1 MSRSLRPAS
10 SPARLRTGAPWAAAL
25 AACAS
30 LSLPAVAQEDG
41 GDADSEVVE
50 RPGGRYDYRG
60 ERGESDGIDARFPQ
74 DPERVRQ
81 LKAIERAVEAADWDR
96 AADALLFVLG
106 EAEGEVVRLS
116 DGASATVVDEASRLL
131 ARFPGAERRALNRR
145 LGPAARAAYE
155 EASRTGDAA
164 ALREVAV
171 RYPATDAA
179 REARARLAA
188 LHLDRGE
195 TGLAARLFAGL
206 LDDPTVP
213 EAFFD
218 PPGRRAA
225 AAAAFGLSGQF
236 DRARALWSGLTAA
249 ERAALGPA
257 APPAGPAGGLPAAFT
272 AAPTAVRPGGATPVI
287 QDPLLVPRWSVP
299 IVADP
304 AARATFREA
313 VDRLERAE
321 VALLP
326 TWEPLAVSAAGGDLV
341 LSRTTEG
348 VAAVD
353 AATGAVRW
361 RSRASGLAVGGTT
374 RRFSLYQ
381 PSGGRTEAERDPTVA
396 SVYREAAFGVL
407 TTDGV
412 RAFLLEADGPAVAAP
427 AFGGRP
433 GSAPGRPVR
442 LAAYRLDTGRLDWE
456 VGGTLRDEPFDLPL
470 AGWRPLGAPTVDGGD
485 LFLVAERVAAEGR
498 RRIALFC
505 LDPVSGRER
514 WNRTVAYSEASIDVD
529 PARAEWG
536 AFCAVAEGVV
546 VVPTTVGWVAGVDR
560 LTREVLWVERVFEP
574 EIGGGRGFGDFRR
587 GAAANVVIPESLDD
601 YWRPGPPLIL
611 GRRVIVAP
619 PGEDRLYGLDLISG
633 ERLWRPRRRRNW
645 QAAAALLPGRLFR
658 ENERTGRPPA
668 DAGAFVLVGPSSL
681 AAVSLDDGSN
691 RVWTYTFPPGSGR
704 PSGMPLAAG
713 DRLLVPVTGGGLFTL
728 DAATGERVDVARRAD
743 AGGPARG
750 LGALGVSG
758 GRLVSVGAGGL
769 IGFEDRSR
777 LAADLAAADRDA
789 AGDGAGAA
797 DPLLILREAEL
808 LRTAGRNDDVLAKLG
823 AAVAGTTPGPDGRV
837 APAGLAGADAER
849 FRALLRATL
858 RDVAI
863 GPPEGPPPAAAR
875 QDELLGRLEAQAVTD
890 AERIAAARLRADRQ
904 RVRGEP
910 AAAVDTL
917 RALIAGRLDGG
928 SAPARNPLVP
938 AAPDD
943 GPPPPATPPD
953 APEPDAE
960 VRLSRAV
967 SRQLRTI
974 WENESNPSGRE
985 AVDAFAADLLREG
998 GDAIPP
1004 TSPAAELLPF
1014 HPRVAGALLNW
1025 SAEALAAGGADFGPA
1040 ELTLLRLVDA
1050 RADTL
1055 GGRARELLGSL
1066 KESARESA
1074 GDDEESTE
1082 DDGES
1087 DPLRLTLEP
1096 LPGDVQVSPPATVAT
1111 PASVRPFFRSHPL
1124 VAAASGTRLDVL
1136 DVGPGAEPGTVT
1148 ARFPL
1153 RGDVQNYYL
1162 LRGRTAPRPAVA
1174 DAGGVLFAVTR
1185 GAVTALHPQSGRTL
1199 WSRLVPGAAPAPGAD
1214 HGQGAPGA
1222 AAETPRTLQRAASLA
1237 RRTTGKPRGGVIA
1250 ANAEVVAVLDDR
1262 TLTVLDALTGET
1274 IWVRRR
1280 LDQERPSGLATST
1293 AVLLTPTG
1301 RGGGG
1306 GLALAARDGGPL
1318 PATERAL
1325 GVAARGLAVAGAGV
1339 VHVVAVGGGHVLT
1352 SWDPGSD
1359 RPLWLKPIDGEARLI
1374 VLPGGGPPTAVVV
1387 FPDEGDEGDEENAF
1401 LLDLRTGAYTPLGGV
1416 RAAGASL
1423 VVFADPR
1430 RVAFVARPNRNS
1442 TRNYSID
1449 SLDTTPVGGV
1459 LEVFARTGGRLWR
1472 ANAAGSHVLHE
1483 GFDRL
1488 PFVPLLTGDP
1498 KADPDELSRVEL
1510 VALDKRTGREV
1521 LRTVIPILGELEESV
1536 VTPDGAALHLW
1547 NTDSPAE
1554 EHWRLRVAPPGE
1566 RVAPPGEEV
1575 SVLRPARRAR
1585 PEAAREPVVEI
1596 LEAGDALEDRSEKM
1610 AEERAE
1616 NVEEIMRRMRE
1627 RREAERESR
1636 PR

>member
-1 MSRSLRPAS
+1 MSHSFRPAS
-10 SPARLRTGAPWAAAL
+10 FPARPRTGSLWAAAL
-25 AACAS
+25 AACLCGPAAS
-30 LSLPAVAQEDG
+30 LAQQSGE
-41 GDADSEVVE
+41 DADSEVVG

-74 DPERVRQ
+74 NPERVRQ
-81 LKAIERAVEAADWDR
+81 LKAIERAVDAADWDR

-116 DGASATVVDEASRLL
+116 DGASATVVDEAARLL
-131 ARFPGAERRALNRR
+131 ARFPEAERRALNRR

-164 ALREVAV
+164 ALRGVAV
-171 RYPATDAA
+171 RFPATDAA

-195 TGLAARLFAGL
+195 AGLAARLFAGL
-206 LDDPTVP
+206 LDDPATP
-213 EAFFD
+213 DDFFD
-218 PPGRRAA
+218 APGRRAA
-225 AAAAFGLSGQF
+225 AVAAFGLSGQL
-236 DRARALWSGLTAA
+236 DRARGLWSTLRAA
-249 ERAALGPA
+249 DRAALGLASLPGESA
-257 APPAGPAGGLPAAFT
+257 SGLPAAFT
-272 AAPTAVRPGGATPVI
+272 ASPAARSAWARPGPVEPPAME
-287 QDPLLVPRWSVP
+287 DPLLVPRWVVP

-304 AARATFREA
+304 AERAEFREA
-313 VDRLERAE
+313 VDRLERAGA
-321 VALLP
+321 ALLP
-326 TWEPLAVSAAGGDLV
+326 TWEPLAVSTAGGDLV

-348 VAAVD
+348 AAAVD
-353 AATGAVRW
+353 AVTGAVRW
-361 RSRASGLAVGGTT
+361 RTRSSGLAVGGAT
-374 RRFSLYQ
+374 RGISLYQ
-381 PSGGRTEAERDPTVA
+381 SSGGRTEAERNPTVA

-412 RAFLLEADGPAVAAP
+412 RVFLLEADGPAVAAP

-433 GSAPGRPVR
+433 GSATGRPVR

-514 WNRTVAYSEASIDVD
+514 WNRTVAYAEASIDVD

-574 EIGGGRGFGDFRR
+574 EIGGGRGFGGFRR
-587 GAAANVVIPESLDD
+587 GAAANVVTPESLDD

-645 QAAAALLPGRLFR
+645 QAAAALLPARLFR

-668 DAGAFVLVGPSSL
+668 EAGAFVLVGPSSL
-681 AAVSLDDGSN
+681 AAISLDDGSN
-691 RVWTYTFPPGSGR
+691 RVWTYTFPPDSGR

-713 DRLLVPVTGGGLFTL
+713 DRLLVPVTGGGLVTL
-728 DAATGERVDVARRAD
+728 NAGTGERLDVARRAD
-743 AGGPARG
+743 ADGPARG

-769 IGFEDRSR
+769 IGFEDRAG
-777 LAADLAAADRDA
+777 LAADLAAADRDDADPNA
-789 AGDGAGAA
+789 AGEGAGPA

-808 LRTAGRNDDVLAKLG
+808 LRTAGRNDEVLAKLE
-823 AAVAGTTPGPDGRV
+823 AAVAGATPDPDGRI
-837 APAGLAGADAER
+837 APAGLDAADAER

-858 RDVAI
+858 RDVAV
-863 GPPEGPPPAAAR
+863 GPPDGPPPPAAR
-875 QDELLGRLEAQAVTD
+875 QDELLDRLAAQAVTD
-890 AERIAAARLRADRQ
+890 AERVAAARLRADRR

-917 RALIAGRLDGG
+917 RTLIAGRLGDEA
-928 SAPARNPLVP
+928 APDRNPLAP

-943 GPPPPATPPD
+943 GPPPPAAPPG

-974 WENESNPSGRE
+974 WEDESDPSGRS
-985 AVDAFAADLLREG
+985 AVDAFAADLLGED
-998 GDAIPP
+998 GDAVPP

-1025 SAEALAAGGADFGPA
+1025 SAAALETGGADFGPA
-1040 ELTLLRLVDA
+1040 ELTLLRL
-1050 RADTL
+1050 ADSRVEAVR
-1055 GGRARELLGSL
+1055 GRARELLKSL
-1066 KESARESA
+1066 EESDRESDRESA
-1074 GDDEESTE
+1074 GDS
-1082 DDGES
+1082 GES
-1087 DPLRLTLEP
+1087 HALRLVLEP

-1136 DVGPGAEPGTVT
+1136 AVGPDAGPGAVT

-1153 RGDVQNYYL
+1153 PGDVQNDYL
-1162 LRGRTAPRPAVA
+1162 SRGRTAPRPAVA

-1199 WSRLVPGAAPAPGAD
+1199 WSRAVPGAAPAPGAD
-1214 HGQGAPGA
+1214 HGQGAPSV
-1222 AAETPRTLQRAASLA
+1222 AAETPRTLQRAARWA
-1237 RRTTGKPRGGVIA
+1237 RSATGKPRGGVIA
-1250 ANAEVVAVLDDR
+1250 ANAEVVVVLDDR
-1262 TLTVLDALTGET
+1262 TLTVLDAMNGET
-1274 IWVRRR
+1274 IWMRRR
-1280 LDQERPSGLATST
+1280 LDQERPSGLATTT

-1301 RGGGG
+1301 RGGSG
-1306 GLALAARDGGPL
+1306 GLRPVRPRRRRRR
-1318 PATERAL
+1318 PATDRAL
-1325 GVAARGLAVAGAGV
+1325 SVAARGLAVAGAGV
-1339 VHVVAVGGGHVLT
+1339 VHVVAVAGGHVLT

-1387 FPDEGDEGDEENAF
+1387 FPDDENPGDEHGGEEENAF
-1401 LLDLRTGAYTPLGGV
+1401 LLDLRTGVYTPLGGV

-1423 VVFADPR
+1423 VVFADAR
-1430 RVAFVARPNRNS
+1430 RVRARRPAEPEPVPERQHRSSGRHPRPAASS
-1442 TRNYSID
+1442 TS
-1449 SLDTTPVGGV
+1449 SP
-1459 LEVFARTGGRLWR
+1459 APAAACGGR
-1472 ANAAGSHVLHE
+1472 
-1483 GFDRL
+1483 
-1488 PFVPLLTGDP
+1488 T
-1498 KADPDELSRVEL
+1498 
-1510 VALDKRTGREV
+1510 
-1521 LRTVIPILGELEESV
+1521 
-1536 VTPDGAALHLW
+1536 
-1547 NTDSPAE
+1547 
-1554 EHWRLRVAPPGE
+1554 PPGP
-1566 RVAPPGEEV
+1566 RCCTRGSTVC
-1575 SVLRPARRAR
+1575 
-1585 PEAAREPVVEI
+1585 
-1596 LEAGDALEDRSEKM
+1596 RS
-1610 AEERAE
+1610 
-1616 NVEEIMRRMRE
+1616 
-1627 RREAERESR
+1627 S
-1636 PR
+1636 PC